1 MNRSGSPGSAE
12 FGSTDRRNATEPR
25 TDFESSAKS
34 AKLPAFPCLGTPG
47 SEALHTFV
55 FSNAAGRVAR
65 RYSSLR
71 TCARAPDLRR
81 ASSARSARC
90 SALDWRDVVWG
101 GFLAPSPTP
110 SRAPGTRA
118 DHWHWDGHPDA
129 RVVRLLLREGRRATG
144 NALQD
149 GFARL
154 ELYASMSPARR
165 PGALF
170 PSGSSEDAS
179 SSPGSRS
186 RPAIWSA
193 PRRNA
198 SVSVFVFLLHLT
210 AVAVSSG
217 ASAKGR
223 SWVNA
228 NAPATTSTARP
239 ARTSTDTEAAL
250 VTPGRETRK
259 TYAPSSEKDACGKGA
274 RQRRIERPKWS
285 AAWIR
290 RCGVVRAQRASES
303 VRE

>member
-1 MNRSGSPGSAE
+1 M
-12 FGSTDRRNATEPR
+12 
-25 TDFESSAKS
+25 
-34 AKLPAFPCLGTPG
+34 
-47 SEALHTFV
+47 
-55 FSNAAGRVAR
+55 
-65 RYSSLR
+65 
-71 TCARAPDLRR
+71 RAPRIFDAPPSRATSAHSPSCATSFAAQR
-81 ASSARSARC
+81 ASQYRAGQRAHRWRAAAAKQSAHASSA
-90 SALDWRDVVWG
+90 ALSCT
-101 GFLAPSPTP
+101 A
-110 SRAPGTRA
+110 A
-118 DHWHWDGHPDA
+118 
-129 RVVRLLLREGRRATG
+129 ATG
-144 NALQD
+144 SHTKTVSP
-149 GFARL
+149 
-154 ELYASMSPARR
+154 ASMSRAARSMR
-165 PGALF
+165 PFF
-170 PSGSSEDAS
+170 PSGSSETY